1 MKMFFSNILFAIIV
15 LNTNAQSPL
24 KLFIDSIANEYLKN
38 NNDLALIIGINN
50 RGNEQIFYYGETEKG
65 NKIHPDSS
73 SIFEIGQISQVFTSI
88 LYADMV
94 IKGELNADDQIQKY
108 LPVTITSPMYE
119 KIICKPV
126 PKENPF
132 QKNADDY
139 SKIEYTQY
147 VCHPDPDIKPQ
158 PILLCY
164 LSTHT
169 SGLPDLPTNIKK
181 NKNNPYSNYSKNNL
195 YDFLQKYILSTPI
208 GYDFHYSLLGTSLL
222 GHILELKTKKDYKD
236 LVLGNICSKLN
247 MNNTSIPLN
256 FDNINILKGHNKK
269 GKIAEHWTFDA
280 LAPSGALNS
289 NITDMMK
296 FLYANIS
303 TDKYPLKDVLEY
315 THNPR
320 ILIQNKKYGSA
331 SVALGW
337 MVSPLNIEN
346 LNYVWQSGLTGGFA
360 SFIGF
365 VETSRSGV
373 VILSNTSAPVEI
385 LGKNIIQKLN

>member
-1 MKMFFSNILFAIIV
+1 MKTFLTNILLVIIV
-15 LNTNAQSPL
+15 FNTNAQSSL
-24 KLFIDSIANEYLKN
+24 KLFIDSIANEHIKN

-73 SIFEIGQISQVFTSI
+73 SIFELGQITQVFTSI

-119 KIICKPV
+119 KIICKPLQR
-126 PKENPF
+126 ENPF

-147 VCHPDPDIKPQ
+147 VCHPDPDTKPQ

-169 SGLPDLPTNIKK
+169 SGLPNLPDNLKK
-181 NKNNPYSNYSKNNL
+181 NKKNPYASYSKENL
-195 YDFLQKYILSTPI
+195 YEFLKKYSLSSPI

-222 GHILELKTKKDYKD
+222 GHIMELKTKSNYED
-236 LVLGNICSKLN
+236 LLLKNIFSKLN
-247 MNNTSIPLN
+247 MNNTRISLN
-256 FDNINILKGHNKK
+256 YDKNRLLNGHSKN
-269 GKIAEHWTFDA
+269 GKITDHWTFNV

-303 TDKYPLKDVLEY
+303 TDKYPLKDVLDY
-315 THNPR
+315 
-320 ILIQNKKYGSA
+320 
-331 SVALGW
+331 
-337 MVSPLNIEN
+337 
-346 LNYVWQSGLTGGFA
+346 
-360 SFIGF
+360 
-365 VETSRSGV
+365 
-373 VILSNTSAPVEI
+373 
-385 LGKNIIQKLN
+385 